1 MLYYIVIF
9 RCLQIDAFRTKKP
22 TNTLGR
28 KKRIKNVFLNQENN
42 TVLYIYI
49 YKILKKKNLCYP
61 RRRHAQKLELVPGIG
76 SGGHFDTCR
85 AFVGG
90 GITRKLVRRCCHFW
104 PTELSI

>member
-49 YKILKKKNLCYP
+49 KLKKKKKTFVIP
-61 RRRHAQKLELVPGIG
+61 A
-76 SGGHFDTCR
+76 GGMH
-85 AFVGG
+85 
-90 GITRKLVRRCCHFW
+90 KNW
-104 PTELSI
+104 N